1 MSKRNGK
8 TGCILERVRNAVAV
22 QSCCQLADQE
32 LLQRYVAAQDESAF
46 AALVKRH
53 GSMVMGLCWRI
64 LRHQQ
69 DAEDAFQATFLV
81 FARKA
86 GTIRKRDSIASW
98 LHSVAFR
105 AANKLRASQARRR
118 ARCQTPF
125 GNETLLDVPQADFS
139 RDLSFRETQRVLEEE
154 LNRLPDKYR
163 APLLLCC
170 VEGRTRDEA
179 AHQLGWRL
187 GVLRGRLDRGRELLR
202 ARLVRR
208 GLSLSV
214 ALLALGVAGTSQA
227 ALAPALLSSTVQAAI
242 GAARSLSAAG
252 AATAQA
258 TALAHGVI
266 QAMFLAKVKII
277 AVGLLTFT
285 FLGAGAGF
293 LTYQAQAQD
302 GQPVARVQTKQ
313 GAKQPPVE
321 AMDAAQLKREIE
333 RLRLELE
340 QTRLLLKLANQEIL
354 ELRAARADAAALEKA
369 NRHAAE
375 LARKRAEALEL
386 DAEQRA
392 RKAVADALTRRE
404 LIKNLDV
411 HMGVLSPDRKV
422 IAGAQGKYVTLFDAQ
437 SGKELRRFA
446 GYSEEVTGLAFAPDG
461 TILASGSKDK
471 TVVLWD
477 IRTGKQIAMF
487 SHQEPVVNVTF
498 SPDGKHVVVHGK
510 SMTSEIDAATG
521 KLIRVTK
528 DQKNK

>member
-1 MSKRNGK
+1 MSKSNGK
-8 TGCILERVRNAVAV
+8 IGRILERVRNVVAV
-22 QSCCQLADQE
+22 QSCRPLADHE

-69 DAEDAFQATFLV
+69 DAEDAFQAAFLV

-86 GTIRKRDSIASW
+86 GTIRKSESIASW

-118 ARCQTPF
+118 ARCQTQF

-154 LNRLPDKYR
+154 LNRLADKYR

-179 AHQLGWRL
+179 AQQLGWSL

-214 ALLALGVAGTSQA
+214 ALLALGVAGTSHA
-227 ALAPALLSSTVQAAI
+227 ALAPALLSSTVQAAT

-252 AATAQA
+252 AVSAQA
-258 TALAHGVI
+258 TALAQGVI

-293 LTYQAQAQD
+293 VTYQAQAQD
-302 GQPVARVQTKQ
+302 GQPVTRVQTKQ
-313 GAKQPPVE
+313 DAKQPPVE
-321 AMDAAQLKREIE
+321 AMGAAQLKREIE

-354 ELRAARADAAALEKA
+354 ELRAARSEAASLK
-369 NRHAAE
+369 
-375 LARKRAEALEL
+375 RKNTAVIEEQALEL
-386 DAEQRA
+386 RV
-392 RKAVADALTRRE
+392 RKAAIEALTGR
-404 LIKNLDV
+404 KPMKDLDV
-411 HMGVLSPDRKV
+411 QLGVLSPDRKV
-422 IAGAQGKYVTLFDAQ
+422 IAGAQGKNVTLFDAET
-437 SGKELRRFA
+437 GKELRQFA
-446 GYSEEVTGLAFAPDG
+446 GHSEEVSGLAFAPDG
-461 TILASGSKDK
+461 KILASGSKDK
-471 TVVLWD
+471 TVFLWD
-477 IRTGKQIAMF
+477 IATGKTIAKF
-487 SHQEPVVNVTF
+487 SHQEPVVSVIF
-498 SPDGKHVVVHGK
+498 SPDGKQVVVRGK

-521 KLIRVTK
+521 KLNRVTK
-528 DQKNK
+528 NQKDK

>member
-1 MSKRNGK
+1 MSKSNGK
-8 TGCILERVRNAVAV
+8 IGRILERVRNAVAV
-22 QSCCQLADQE
+22 QNCCQLADHE
-32 LLQRYVAAQDESAF
+32 LLQRYVAAQDECAF

-53 GSMVMGLCWRI
+53 GSLVMGLCWRI

-69 DAEDAFQATFLV
+69 DAEDAFQAAFLV

-86 GTIRKRDSIASW
+86 GTIRKSESIASW

-118 ARCQTPF
+118 ARCQTQF
-125 GNETLLDVPQADFS
+125 GLETLLDVPQADFS
-139 RDLSFRETQRVLEEE
+139 RDLSCRETQRVLEEE

-179 AHQLGWRL
+179 AQQLGWSL

-214 ALLALGVAGTSQA
+214 ALLALGVAGTSHA
-227 ALAPALLSSTVQAAI
+227 AVTPALLSSTVQAAT
-242 GAARSLSAAG
+242 GAVRSLAG
-252 AATAQA
+252 AGAVSAQA
-258 TALAHGVI
+258 TALAQGVI

-293 LTYQAQAQD
+293 VTYQAQAQD
-302 GQPVARVQTKQ
+302 GQPVARVQPKRD
-313 GAKQPPVE
+313 AKQPPLE

-369 NRHAAE
+369 NRGAAE
-375 LARKRAEALEL
+375 LARQAARALEL
-386 DAEQRA
+386 DV
-392 RKAVADALTRRE
+392 RKADIAILTGR
-404 LIKNLDV
+404 LDV
-411 HMGVLSPDRKV
+411 HLGVFSPDRKV
-422 IAGAQGKYVTLFDAQ
+422 IAGAQGKTVTIFDAETL
-437 SGKELRRFA
+437 KELRRFA
-446 GYSEEVTGLAFAPDG
+446 GHSEEVSGLAFAPDG
-461 TILASGSKDK
+461 KTLASGSKDK

-477 IRTGKQIAMF
+477 IQTGKQIATF
-487 SHQEPVVNVTF
+487 SHQEPVVSVIF
-498 SPDGKHVVVHGK
+498 SPDGKHVVVQGK

-521 KLIRVTK
+521 KLNRVTK
-528 DQKNK
+528 NEKDK